1 MVTGDLLSSKNTG
14 LGSRGSSSRKRYLP
28 RLGTIAGP
36 EIRYNGK
43 KNNRLN
49 FKPQNTSGNH
59 IAKTGNPKKKRKGEK
74 EEKGGRGKKKPKNF
88 GIFLNHILFFRSSS
102 K

>member
-59 IAKTGNPKKKRKGEK
+59 IAKTGNPKKKEK
-74 EEKGGRGKKKPKNF
+74 GKKKKK
-88 GIFLNHILFFRSSS
+88 GEGEKKSQKILVYS
-102 K
+102 